1 MLFGNYLLSIIVFTS
16 RGCSQ
21 TTLTRFWILF
31 DHLPPCVDIFYG
43 TNFDKK
49 MTFLD
54 HLPTS
59 SCKRSLWMTP
69 NVDARMQGKRSV
81 REPLSLQ
88 KTYIVDGAFLKSHLH
103 FKCSVACSGRL
114 IIVQY
119 KGQMKPFCVP

>member
-1 MLFGNYLLSIIVFTS
+1 MQRKNNDSFLRIYCSVIICYNY
-16 RGCSQ
+16 
-21 TTLTRFWILF
+21 
-31 DHLPPCVDIFYG
+31 FYV
-43 TNFDKK
+43 
-49 MTFLD
+49 
-54 HLPTS
+54 
-59 SCKRSLWMTP
+59 